1 MTFWKRKEVN
11 MLEGPIVPRIFELA
25 VPLMLSNLL
34 QVLYSAAD
42 MIVVKHSGVMGAV
55 GAIGTTNT
63 VVNLLTNL
71 FIGFS
76 VGANV
81 VIARNLGAKEYDR
94 VSAAVHTSLLVG
106 MLFGLVGGLFGFF
119 IAPTAMVLMG
129 DEGAILEM
137 AVKYCRIRFLATPMM
152 ALTNFSIATFRAKG
166 NTTTPLGV
174 LSISGAL
181 NVGLNVLF
189 VIGFGR
195 DVDGVA
201 WATVLSETFS
211 ALLLLVIL
219 SKDDGPC
226 RFSPKQLKISWP
238 IAGEVLRIG
247 LPAGVQS
254 GLYNLAN
261 MTIARSVIHMNN
273 LLYPGGS
280 AVLDGHSAAVSV
292 SHFVLNCCNALEVTL
307 VSFTSQNVGAKNFG
321 RLKRL
326 FRCGFISSFLFA
338 ASACGLL
345 LLFMDPLLSL
355 YLSDPNAFAVAH
367 TRLWIVTATYA
378 LGVLQDNGASFM
390 RGMGRSATSTAIT
403 LTLTCFFRVL
413 WVYTVFAHYQTL
425 EALYLSYPITY
436 VLGVTAQHV
445 AVRLT
450 YRKLV
455 RDNTPQK
462 AIVEQE

>member
-1 MTFWKRKEVN
+1 

-34 QVLYSAAD
+34 QVFYSAAD

-81 VIARNLGAKEYDR
+81 VIARHLGAKEYDR
-94 VSAAVHTSLLVG
+94 VPAAVHSALLVG
-106 MLFGLVGGLFGFF
+106 LLFGLVGGLFGFL

-129 DEGAILEM
+129 DEGSILEL

-152 ALTNFSIATFRAKG
+152 AITNFAIATFRAKG
-166 NTTTPLGV
+166 NSTTPLGV

-181 NVGLNVLF
+181 NVGLNLLF

-201 WATVLSETFS
+201 WATVLSEIFS
-211 ALLLLVIL
+211 AALLLAIL
-219 SKDDGPC
+219 SKEDGPC
-226 RFSPKQLKISWP
+226 RFSPKLLKMNWR

-247 LPAGVQS
+247 LPAGIQA

-261 MTIARSVIHMNN
+261 MTIARSVIHVNN

-292 SHFVLNCCNALEVTL
+292 SHFALNCCVAIEVTL

-326 FRCGFISSFLFA
+326 FRSGYISSFLFA
-338 ASACGLL
+338 AAACGLL

-367 TRLWIVTATYA
+367 IRLWIVTATYPIGI
-378 LGVLQDNGASFM
+378 LMDNGASFM

-403 LTLTCFFRVL
+403 LTLTCILRIV

-425 EALYLSYPITY
+425 ESLYLSYPVSY
-436 VLGVTAQHV
+436 VLGSIAQYI
-445 AVRLT
+445 AVQLT

-455 RDNTPQK
+455 RKTGEK
-462 AIVEQE
+462 AALTD